1 MIKTERIRVKQEV
14 MMMEKA
20 MKIWAEKMMART
32 HKAVKIYQLESQK
45 KQDMTLAHRYY
56 APYLITNKWKGIAN
70 ICGWERLLEHRNI
83 KMHICYVYDKFLRG
97 G

>member
-1 MIKTERIRVKQEV
+1 MMKTEKVNVKREV

-45 KQDMTLAHRYY
+45 KQDMTPARWNMLYGK
-56 APYLITNKWKGIAN
+56 YLPDMDEAI
-70 ICGWERLLEHRNI
+70 
-83 KMHICYVYDKFLRG
+83 
-97 G
+97 